1 MAVTCGG
8 GFYSSRSD
16 KRKLKE
22 EQKSLNKDPYEMI
35 ALATIEKAVKDWIIL
50 MLKPD
55 NYRPE
60 WMHKRKYPTK
70 ADAIADIEKFMLSEE
85 WKMYTDLNGEV
96 MLNKLYQLYENN
108 ELEMPTKEFGRAG

>member
-1 MAVTCGG
+1 MQSKH
-8 GFYSSRSD
+8 Y
-16 KRKLKE
+16 LKSE
-22 EQKSLNKDPYEMI
+22 VKAGKFSPYEQI
-35 ALATIEKAVKDWIIL
+35 ALATVEKAIRDWIDL
-50 MLKPD
+50 MTHDDK
-55 NYRPE
+55 YRPE

-96 MLNKLYQLYENN
+96 MLNKLYQLYKNN